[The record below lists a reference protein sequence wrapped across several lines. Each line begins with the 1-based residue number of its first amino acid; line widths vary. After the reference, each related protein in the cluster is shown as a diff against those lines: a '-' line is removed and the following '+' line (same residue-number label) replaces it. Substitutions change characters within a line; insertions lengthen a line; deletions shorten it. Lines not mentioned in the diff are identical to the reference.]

1 MVNTTKKMCY
11 PVVAITGHRPGSLS
25 KDQRQYM
32 QEGLRF
38 IADGL
43 VEYYG
48 AERFLTGLALGAD
61 TIWAE
66 LAISYGIE
74 YDAYIPFEG
83 QEERWSQADKK
94 RYRDLRSS
102 ANSEKVFGRQF
113 SNRLYH
119 ARNDALIRDSDLLVA
134 VWRPS
139 VQKGGTFSTVQKSLR
154 KNHPT
159 LLLDMDKFEVKWL
172 QR

>member
-1 MVNTTKKMCY
+1 MNKSGRLCY
-11 PVVAITGHRPGSLS
+11 PVVAITGHRPGSLNIE
-25 KDQRQYM
+25 QCQYM
-32 QEGLRF
+32 KESLDF
-38 IADGL
+38 IAGRL

-48 AERFLTGLALGAD
+48 AGKFLTGLALGAD

-66 LAISYGIE
+66 LALKYGVE

-83 QEERWSQADKK
+83 QEDRWSKTDKK
-94 RYRDLRSS
+94 KYQDLRSG
-102 ANSEKVFGRQF
+102 AVIEKVFGQQF

-139 VQKGGTFSTVQKSLR
+139 VQNGGTFSTVQKSLKR
-154 KNHPT
+154 NHPT

>member
-1 MVNTTKKMCY
+1 MSNLEGHCY
-11 PVVAITGHRPGSLS
+11 PVVAITGHRPGSLNVE
-25 KDQRQYM
+25 QRQYM
-32 QEGLRF
+32 QEGLEF

-43 VEYYG
+43 VNYYG
-48 AERFLTGLALGAD
+48 AEKFLTGLALGAD

-66 LAISYGIE
+66 LALRHSVE
-74 YDAYIPFEG
+74 YAAYIPFES
-83 QEERWSQADKK
+83 QEERWSQSDKK
-94 RYRDLRSS
+94 RYRELRSS
-102 ANSEKVFGRQF
+102 ASSEKVFGQHF

-119 ARNDALIRDSDLLVA
+119 TRNDALIRDSDLLVA

-139 VQKGGTFSTVQKSLR
+139 VQKGGAFSTVQKSLK

-159 LLLDMDKFEVKWL
+159 LLLDMDDFEVKWL

>member
-1 MVNTTKKMCY
+1 MNKSGRLCY
-11 PVVAITGHRPGSLS
+11 PVVAITGHRPGSLNIE
-25 KDQRQYM
+25 QCQYM
-32 QEGLRF
+32 KESLDF
-38 IADGL
+38 IAGRL

-48 AERFLTGLALGAD
+48 AGKFLTGLALGAD

-66 LAISYGIE
+66 LALKYGVE

-83 QEERWSQADKK
+83 QEDRWSKTDKK
-94 RYRDLRSS
+94 KYQDLRSG
-102 ANSEKVFGRQF
+102 AVIEKVFGQQF

-139 VQKGGTFSTVQKSLR
+139 VQDGGTFSTVQKSLKR
-154 KNHPT
+154 NHPT
-159 LLLDMDKFEVKWL
+159 LLLDVDEFEVKWL

>member
-1 MVNTTKKMCY
+1 MNKSEMRCY

-25 KDQRQYM
+25 IDQCQYM
-32 QEGLRF
+32 QEGLEF

-43 VEYYG
+43 VGYYG

-66 LAISYGIE
+66 LALKYGIE
-74 YDAYIPFEG
+74 YAAYIPFEG
-83 QEERWSQADKK
+83 QEDRWIQTDKK
-94 RYRDLRSS
+94 RYRELRSGAS
-102 ANSEKVFGRQF
+102 SEKVFGQQF

-119 ARNDALIRDSDLLVA
+119 ARNDALIQDSDLLVA

-139 VQKGGTFSTVQKSLR
+139 VQDGGTFSTVQKSLKR
-154 KNHPT
+154 NHPT

>member
-1 MVNTTKKMCY
+1 MNKPERRYY
-11 PVVAITGHRPGSLS
+11 PVVAITGHRPGSLNT
-25 KDQRQYM
+25 DQQKYM
-32 QEGLRF
+32 KEGLKF

-43 VEYYG
+43 VDYYG
-48 AERFLTGLALGAD
+48 AEKFLTGLALGAD

-66 LAISYGIE
+66 LALKYGVE

-83 QEERWSQADKK
+83 QEDRWSKTDKK
-94 RYRDLRSS
+94 KYQDLRSG
-102 ANSEKVFGRQF
+102 AVIEKVFGQQF

-139 VQKGGTFSTVQKSLR
+139 VQKGGTFSTVQKSLKR
-154 KNHPT
+154 NHPT
-159 LLLDMDKFEVKWL
+159 LLLDIDEFKVKWL

>member
-1 MVNTTKKMCY
+1 MNKSGRLCY
-11 PVVAITGHRPGSLS
+11 PVVAITGHRPGSLNIE
-25 KDQRQYM
+25 QCQYIK
-32 QEGLRF
+32 ESLDF

-43 VEYYG
+43 VDYYG
-48 AERFLTGLALGAD
+48 AEKFLTGLALGAD

-66 LAISYGIE
+66 LALKYGIE
-74 YDAYIPFEG
+74 YDVYIPFEG
-83 QEERWSQADKK
+83 QEEKWSQDDQK
-94 RYRDLRSS
+94 RYRELRSS
-102 ANSEKVFGRQF
+102 ASGEKVFGQQF

-119 ARNDALIRDSDLLVA
+119 ARNDALIRDSDLLLA

-139 VQKGGTFSTVQKSLR
+139 VQKGGTFITVQKSLR

-159 LLLDMDKFEVKWL
+159 LLLDMDEFEVKWL

>member
-1 MVNTTKKMCY
+1 MNKPERRYY
-11 PVVAITGHRPGSLS
+11 PVVAITGHRPGSLNT
-25 KDQRQYM
+25 DQQKYM
-32 QEGLRF
+32 KERLKF

-43 VEYYG
+43 VDYYG
-48 AERFLTGLALGAD
+48 AEKFLTGLALGAD

-66 LAISYGIE
+66 LALKYGIE
-74 YDAYIPFEG
+74 YDVYIPFEG
-83 QEERWSQADKK
+83 QEERWSKTDKK
-94 RYRDLRSS
+94 KYQDLRSG
-102 ANSEKVFGRQF
+102 AVIEKVFGQQF

-139 VQKGGTFSTVQKSLR
+139 VQKGGTFSTVQKSLKR
-154 KNHPT
+154 NHPT
-159 LLLDMDKFEVKWL
+159 LLLDIDEFKVKWL

>member
-1 MVNTTKKMCY
+1 MDKPERRCY
-11 PVVAITGHRPGSLS
+11 PVVAITGHRPGSLNTE
-25 KDQRQYM
+25 QRQYM
-32 QEGLRF
+32 QEGLEF

-66 LAISYGIE
+66 LALKYGVE

-83 QEERWSQADKK
+83 QEDRWSKTDKK
-94 RYRDLRSS
+94 KYQDLRSG
-102 ANSEKVFGRQF
+102 AVIEKVFGQQF

-139 VQKGGTFSTVQKSLR
+139 VQNGGAFSTVQKSLKR
-154 KNHPT
+154 NHPT
-159 LLLDMDKFEVKWL
+159 LLLDVDEFEVKWL

>member
-1 MVNTTKKMCY
+1 MNKPERRCY
-11 PVVAITGHRPGSLS
+11 SVVAITGHRPGSLNTE
-25 KDQRQYM
+25 QRQYM
-32 QEGLRF
+32 KESLDF
-38 IADGL
+38 IASGL
-43 VEYYG
+43 VGYYS

-66 LAISYGIE
+66 LALKYCIE
-74 YDAYIPFEG
+74 YNAYIPFEG
-83 QEERWSQADKK
+83 QEERWSKTDKK
-94 RYRDLRSS
+94 RYRELRLS
-102 ANSEKVFGRQF
+102 ANSEKVFGQQF

-119 ARNDALIRDSDLLVA
+119 ARNDALVRDSDLLVA

-139 VQKGGTFSTVQKSLR
+139 VQKGGTFSTVQKSLK

-159 LLLDMDKFEVKWL
+159 LLLDMDDFEVKWM

>member
-1 MVNTTKKMCY
+1 MNKPERRCY
-11 PVVAITGHRPGSLS
+11 PVVAITGHRPGSLNTE
-25 KDQRQYM
+25 QRQYM
-32 QEGLRF
+32 QEGLEF

-43 VEYYG
+43 VGYYV
-48 AERFLTGLALGAD
+48 AEKFLTGLALGAD

-66 LAISYGIE
+66 LALKHSVD
-74 YDAYIPFEG
+74 YDVYIPFEG
-83 QEERWSQADKK
+83 QEERWSKTDKK
-94 RYRDLRSS
+94 KYQDLRSG
-102 ANSEKVFGRQF
+102 AVIEKVFGQQF

-139 VQKGGTFSTVQKSLR
+139 VQNGGTFSTVQKSLKR
-154 KNHPT
+154 NHPT
-159 LLLDMDKFEVKWL
+159 LLLDMDEFEVKWL

>member
-1 MVNTTKKMCY
+1 MNKPERRCY
-11 PVVAITGHRPGSLS
+11 PVVAITGHRPGSLNIE
-25 KDQRQYM
+25 QRQYI
-32 QEGLRF
+32 QEGLEF

-43 VEYYG
+43 IEYYD
-48 AERFLTGLALGAD
+48 AEKFLTGLALGAD

-66 LAISYGIE
+66 LALKYGIE
-74 YDAYIPFEG
+74 YDVYIPFEG
-83 QEERWSQADKK
+83 QEERWSQADRT
-94 RYRDLRSS
+94 RYRELRLST
-102 ANSEKVFGRQF
+102 NSEKVFGQQF

-119 ARNDALIRDSDLLVA
+119 ARNDALIQDSDLLVA

>member
-1 MVNTTKKMCY
+1 MNKSGRLCY
-11 PVVAITGHRPGSLS
+11 PVVAITGHRPGSLNT
-25 KDQRQYM
+25 DQRQYM
-32 QEGLRF
+32 QEGLEF
-38 IADGL
+38 IASGL
-43 VEYYG
+43 VGYYS

-66 LAISYGIE
+66 LALKHSVD
-74 YDAYIPFEG
+74 YDVYIPFEG
-83 QEERWSQADKK
+83 QEDRWNQSDQKK
-94 RYRDLRSS
+94 YQNLRSG
-102 ANSEKVFGRQF
+102 AVSEKVFGQQF

-139 VQKGGTFSTVQKSLR
+139 VQDGGTFSTVQKSLKR
-154 KNHPT
+154 NHPT

>member
-1 MVNTTKKMCY
+1 MVNKTKKMCY

-32 QEGLRF
+32 QEGLKF

-48 AERFLTGLALGAD
+48 VERFLTGLALGAD

-83 QEERWSQADKK
+83 QEERWVQSDKT
-94 RYRDLRSS
+94 RYRELRSS
-102 ANSEKVFGRQF
+102 ASSEKVFGQQF

-119 ARNDALIRDSDLLVA
+119 TRNACGCMEAIGAKRRHVQHGTEVA
-134 VWRPS
+134 
-139 VQKGGTFSTVQKSLR
+139 KEKSSYII
-154 KNHPT
+154 T
-159 LLLDMDKFEVKWL
+159 
-172 QR
+172 

>member
-1 MVNTTKKMCY
+1 MNKSGRLCY

-25 KDQRQYM
+25 TEQRQYM
-32 QEGLRF
+32 QEGLEF
-38 IADGL
+38 IASGL
-43 VEYYG
+43 VGYYG

-66 LAISYGIE
+66 LALKYGVE

-83 QEERWSQADKK
+83 QEDRWSKSDKK
-94 RYRDLRSS
+94 KYRELRSS
-102 ANSEKVFGRQF
+102 TSSEKVFGQQF
-113 SNRLYH
+113 SNGLYH
-119 ARNDALIRDSDLLVA
+119 ARNDALIQDSDLLVA

-139 VQKGGTFSTVQKSLR
+139 VQKGGTFSTVQKSLKR
-154 KNHPT
+154 NHPT
-159 LLLDMDKFEVKWL
+159 LLLDMDEFKVKWL

>member
-1 MVNTTKKMCY
+1 MNKSERLCY
-11 PVVAITGHRPGSLS
+11 PVVAITGHRPGSLNIE
-25 KDQRQYM
+25 QCQYM
-32 QEGLRF
+32 KESLDF
-38 IADGL
+38 IAGGL

-48 AERFLTGLALGAD
+48 AGKFLTGLALGAD

-74 YDAYIPFEG
+74 YDVYIPFEG
-83 QEERWSQADKK
+83 QEERWNQVYKK
-94 RYRDLRSS
+94 KYRELRSS
-102 ANSEKVFGRQF
+102 ASSEKVLGQQF

-139 VQKGGTFSTVQKSLR
+139 VQKGGTFSTVQKSLK

-159 LLLDMDKFEVKWL
+159 LLLDMDEFEVKWL

>member
-1 MVNTTKKMCY
+1 MNKSGRLCY
-11 PVVAITGHRPGSLS
+11 PVVAITGHRPGSLNIE
-25 KDQRQYM
+25 QCQYM
-32 QEGLRF
+32 KESLDF
-38 IADGL
+38 IAGRL

-48 AERFLTGLALGAD
+48 AGKFLTGLALGAD

-66 LAISYGIE
+66 LALKYGVE

-83 QEERWSQADKK
+83 QEDRWSKTDKK
-94 RYRDLRSS
+94 KYQDLRSG
-102 ANSEKVFGRQF
+102 AVIEKVFGQHF

-139 VQKGGTFSTVQKSLR
+139 VQNGGTFSTVQKSLKR
-154 KNHPT
+154 NHPT
-159 LLLDMDKFEVKWL
+159 LLLDVDEFEVKWL

>member
-1 MVNTTKKMCY
+1 MNKPERRYY
-11 PVVAITGHRPGSLS
+11 PVVAITGHRPGSLNT
-25 KDQRQYM
+25 DQQKYM
-32 QEGLRF
+32 KEGLKF

-43 VEYYG
+43 VDYYG
-48 AERFLTGLALGAD
+48 AEKFLTGLALGAD

-66 LAISYGIE
+66 LALKYGIE
-74 YDAYIPFEG
+74 YDVYIPFEG
-83 QEERWSQADKK
+83 QEERWSKTDKK
-94 RYRDLRSS
+94 KYQDLRSG
-102 ANSEKVFGRQF
+102 AVIEKVFGQQF

-139 VQKGGTFSTVQKSLR
+139 VQKGGTFSTVQKSLKR
-154 KNHPT
+154 NHPT
-159 LLLDMDKFEVKWL
+159 LLLDIDEFKVKWL

>member
-1 MVNTTKKMCY
+1 MNKSGRLCY
-11 PVVAITGHRPGSLS
+11 PVVAITGHRPGSLNIE
-25 KDQRQYM
+25 QCQYM
-32 QEGLRF
+32 KESLDF
-38 IADGL
+38 IAGRL

-48 AERFLTGLALGAD
+48 AGKFLTGLALGAD

-66 LAISYGIE
+66 LALKYGVE

-83 QEERWSQADKK
+83 QEDRWSKTDKK
-94 RYRDLRSS
+94 KYQDLRSG
-102 ANSEKVFGRQF
+102 AVIEKVFGQQF

-139 VQKGGTFSTVQKSLR
+139 VQNGGTFSTVQKSLKR
-154 KNHPT
+154 NHPT
-159 LLLDMDKFEVKWL
+159 LLLDVDEFEVKWL

>member
-1 MVNTTKKMCY
+1 MDKPERRRY
-11 PVVAITGHRPGSLS
+11 PVVAITGHRPGSLNT
-25 KDQRQYM
+25 DQQQYIK
-32 QEGLRF
+32 EGLKF

-43 VEYYG
+43 IGYYG

-83 QEERWSQADKK
+83 QEERWNQVYKK
-94 RYRDLRSS
+94 KYRELRSS
-102 ANSEKVFGRQF
+102 ASSEKVFGQQF

-139 VQKGGTFSTVQKSLR
+139 VQKGGTFSTVQKSLK

-159 LLLDMDKFEVKWL
+159 LLLDMDEFEVKWL

>member
-1 MVNTTKKMCY
+1 MNKSGRFCY
-11 PVVAITGHRPGSLS
+11 PVVAITGHRPGSLNTE
-25 KDQRQYM
+25 QRQYM
-32 QEGLRF
+32 QEGLEF
-38 IADGL
+38 ITDGL

-48 AERFLTGLALGAD
+48 AEKFLTGLALGAD

-66 LAISYGIE
+66 LALKYGIE

-83 QEERWSQADKK
+83 QEERWNQSDQKK
-94 RYRDLRSS
+94 YRDLRSGAS
-102 ANSEKVFGRQF
+102 SEKVFGQQF

-119 ARNDALIRDSDLLVA
+119 ARNDALIQDSDLLVG

-139 VQKGGTFSTVQKSLR
+139 VQKGGTFSTVQKSL
-154 KNHPT
+154 KKSHPT
-159 LLLDMDKFEVKWL
+159 LLLDMDNFEVKWL

>member
-1 MVNTTKKMCY
+1 MTNATKRMCY

-25 KDQRQYM
+25 KEQRQYM
-32 QEGLRF
+32 PEGLKF

-43 VEYYG
+43 VDYYG
-48 AERFLTGLALGAD
+48 AEKFLTGLALGAD
-61 TIWAE
+61 MIWAE
-66 LAISYGIE
+66 LAISCDIE
-74 YDAYIPFEG
+74 YDVYIPFEV
-83 QEERWSQADKK
+83 QEERWSSTDKK
-94 RYRDLRSS
+94 RYGNLRSG
-102 ANSEKVFGRQF
+102 ANSEKVFGQRF

-119 ARNDALIRDSDLLVA
+119 VRNDALIKDSDLLVA

-139 VQKGGTFSTVQKSLR
+139 VKEGGTFSTVQKSLK

-159 LLLDMDKFEVKWL
+159 LLLDMDDFEVKWM

>member
-1 MVNTTKKMCY
+1 MNKPERRYY
-11 PVVAITGHRPGSLS
+11 PVVAITGHRPGSLNTE
-25 KDQRQYM
+25 QCHYM
-32 QEGLRF
+32 QEGLDF

-43 VEYYG
+43 VRYYG
-48 AERFLTGLALGAD
+48 AKKFLTGLALGAD

-66 LAISYGIE
+66 LALKHSVD
-74 YDAYIPFEG
+74 YDVYIPFEG
-83 QEERWSQADKK
+83 QEERWSKTDKK
-94 RYRDLRSS
+94 KYQDLRSG
-102 ANSEKVFGRQF
+102 AVIEKVFGQQF

-139 VQKGGTFSTVQKSLR
+139 VQNGGTFSTVQKSLKR
-154 KNHPT
+154 NHPT
-159 LLLDMDKFEVKWL
+159 LLLDMDEFEVKWL